1 MTVPNCMLKGSL
13 GEGGSGGIKK
23 KLKYEAQLICNVKI
37 VEMMVGSI

>member
-1 MTVPNCMLKGSL
+1 VTVPNCVLKGSW
-13 GEGGSGGIKK
+13 GEGGSRGIRK

>member
-1 MTVPNCMLKGSL
+1 MIVPNCMLKGL
-13 GEGGSGGIKK
+13 WGEGGSGDIRK

>member
-1 MTVPNCMLKGSL
+1 MLKGSW
-13 GEGGSGGIKK
+13 GEGRSGGIKK